1 MEQSQHQTN
10 SLRWGVLGCL
20 YSLEASRTEAQA
32 AAQSVD
38 TALKIF
44 CLQEGKMDVRSHY
57 ATY

>member
-20 YSLEASRTEAQA
+20 YSLEASHTEAQA

-44 CLQEGKMDVRSHY
+44 CLQEGKMDV
-57 ATY
+57 